1 VARFVAA
8 VHFNLASQHGRAYR
22 TKLPSEPSQLNGKE
36 ENSSYDSSCSTLS
49 HVDSLIPTQ
58 SEFMPVAL
66 KRAREVAPTSKKE
79 NAKGEF
85 LPKLLHSDKEF
96 YSYLA

>member
-1 VARFVAA
+1 M
-8 VHFNLASQHGRAYR
+8 ASQHGRAYR
-22 TKLPSEPSQLNGKE
+22 TKLPSEPSQLNDKEE

-49 HVDSLIPTQ
+49 PVDSPIPTQ
-58 SEFMPVAL
+58 SELMPVAL
-66 KRAREVAPTSKKE
+66 KRACEVAPTSEKE

-85 LPKLLHSDKEF
+85 PPKLLHREKEF